1 MSQNWTPLVRPP
13 SDGEL
18 VNQAVAGRAIQSL
31 QQRTDFLYQRLND
44 FSAQNGKL
52 VIQQARLEPSV
63 SIGDWVYYDPDTDRY
78 GKAIAEG
85 EYNSEL
91 KQYYASKRSYVVGIC
106 ITASNG
112 LGSILM
118 GGWIEN
124 LSKLGISPEQM
135 LESTQVSSSFTPG
148 RYYLSRVQPGKMTKI
163 VGAPIIQVGFFNL
176 NKAFVFPQQK
186 DIFEA
191 HVHHRFKLASK
202 PSSSQNTSGTGW
214 MGISGKQFVDNFR
227 SKSSPVTPPR
237 NIQIAIKGNGG
248 TTSPSLGESFRIEI
262 YRPSSVPGGEIGYRI
277 FSGSTLD
284 IDDPD
289 SGTANITGIL
299 NTTVSWPDYG
309 DWIEI
314 PSTGISIAFIR
325 VDRFPFT
332 STPYSTSLEQDYKD
346 SSIGIKLIQDSYNIF
361 YPDDLRGWTNIN
373 PFSGEYTSGTTF
385 RYLREFDDNLNAV
398 WPPTPPS
405 SASITNNGI
414 TLEIDED
421 FKCFPQDLLWIPN
434 QYTSSKTYSPWP
446 HNYVARN
453 AGTIDPDLDKK
464 LELYFSRANIDT
476 SRPLVLTLQSA
487 TPAITVKDCF
497 TGAPST
503 TGDLL
508 LDLRL
513 DLNTVE
519 GADANSC
526 FASVDPD
533 TQKFKKSSLVSRL
546 RAGTGIR
553 ISQIDNPN
561 AISPENGPLIISST
575 NIQSSGEVSIVSLKN
590 AKESLHKGITPCVLF
605 LSPSTTKC
613 EIVSK
618 IKIPQQ
624 EINGIIQLK
633 INSSMFGSKAT
644 GAASYALF
652 KAVHYVLRNGVNI
665 NEFFETPT
673 DGNFFARQY
682 WRVTFSNYNS
692 YKVFDNFFP
701 DEQTK
706 INNTSLILQ
715 NGTIGSQASQNLLP
729 GDTILS
735 VIERVSEVD
744 GGLNDTYDGDVGITG
759 INWEIDILS

>member
-31 QQRTDFLYQRLND
+31 QQRTDFLYQRLNE

-63 SIGDWVYYDPDTDRY
+63 VVGDWVYYDADTDRY
-78 GKAIAEG
+78 AKAIAEG
-85 EYNSEL
+85 EYDNQL

-106 ITASNG
+106 ITVSG
-112 LGSILM
+112 SLGSILL
-118 GGWIEN
+118 GGWIED

-135 LESTQVSSSFTPG
+135 LESTQASSSFTPG
-148 RYYLSRVQPGKMTKI
+148 RYYLSRIQPGKMTKI
-163 VGAPIIQVGFFNL
+163 VGAPIIQLGFINTRA
-176 NKAFVFPQQK
+176 AFIFPQQK

-191 HVHHRFKLASK
+191 HVHHRFKLSAK

-214 MGISGKQFVDNFR
+214 MGISGRQFVDNFR
-227 SKSSPVTPPR
+227 SKASPETSTR
-237 NIQIAIKGNGG
+237 NIQISLKGNGG
-248 TTSPSLGESFRIEI
+248 TPSPAYGNLFRIEI
-262 YRPSSVPGGEIGYRI
+262 YRPTTNDLGYKI
-277 FSGSTLD
+277 VCGSTLD

-289 SGTANITGIL
+289 SGSVLALGTFST
-299 NTTVSWPDYG
+299 WPSYG
-309 DWIEI
+309 DWVEI
-314 PSTGISIAFIR
+314 PQTGVSIAFFR
-325 VDRFPFT
+325 VDRFPFSIT
-332 STPYSTSLEQDYKD
+332 AYTASLEQDIKNA
-346 SSIGIKLIQDSYNIF
+346 SVGIKVLQDSYNVF
-361 YPDDLRGWTNIN
+361 YPQDLKGWTNIN
-373 PFSGEYTSGTTF
+373 PFSGEYTSGTNF

-405 SASITNNGI
+405 STSITNNGI
-414 TLEIDED
+414 TLEIDQD

-453 AGTIDPDLDKK
+453 APAIDPDLDKS
-464 LELYFSRANIDT
+464 LELYFSKANIDT

-487 TPAITVKDCF
+487 TPAIIVRDCL
-497 TGAPST
+497 TDKTST
-503 TGDLL
+503 TGDLE

-513 DLNTVE
+513 DLNTVD
-519 GADANSC
+519 GPDSNVCFSSIDA
-526 FASVDPD
+526 V
-533 TQKFKKSSLVSRL
+533 TQRFKKSSLVSRL

-561 AISPENGPLIISST
+561 AISPENGPLVISST

-605 LSPSTTKC
+605 LSPTTTKC

-624 EINGIIQLK
+624 DLGGIIQLK
-633 INSSMFGSKAT
+633 INSSMFGSKAS
-644 GAASYALF
+644 GSPSYALF
-652 KAVHYVLRNGVNI
+652 KAVHYVLRNGINI
-665 NEFFETPT
+665 NQFFETPT

-682 WRVTFSNYNS
+682 WRVTFSSYNS
-692 YKVFDNFFP
+692 YSVFQNVFP

-729 GDTILS
+729 GDVILS
-735 VIERVSEVD
+735 VIERVSSID
-744 GGLNDTYDGDVGITG
+744 GGFVDTYDGDVGITG
-759 INWEIDILS
+759 INWEIDIIT

>member
-31 QQRTDFLYQRLND
+31 QQRTDFLYQRLNE

-63 SIGDWVYYDPDTDRY
+63 VIGDWVYYDSDTDRY
-78 GKAIAEG
+78 AKAIAEG
-85 EYNSEL
+85 EYDNQL
-91 KQYYASKRSYVVGIC
+91 KQYYASRRSYVVGIC

-112 LGSILM
+112 LGSILL
-118 GGWIEN
+118 GGWIED

-135 LESTQVSSSFTPG
+135 LESTQANSSFTSG
-148 RYYLSRVQPGKMTKI
+148 RYYLSRIQPGKMTKI
-163 VGAPIIQVGFFNL
+163 VGAPIIQVGFFNS
-176 NKAFVFPQQK
+176 KRAFIFPQQK

-191 HVHHRFKLASK
+191 HVHHRFKLIAK

-214 MGISGKQFVDNFR
+214 MGIGGRQFVDNFR
-227 SKSSPVTPPR
+227 SKASPTTSPR
-237 NIQIAIKGNGG
+237 NIQISLKGNGG
-248 TTSPSLGESFRIEI
+248 TPSAAYGDYFRIEI
-262 YRPSSVPGGEIGYRI
+262 YRPTVNDLGYKI
-277 FSGSTLD
+277 ISGSTLD
-284 IDDPD
+284 IDLPD
-289 SGTANITGIL
+289 SGSVIAIGTFS
-299 NTTVSWPDYG
+299 VWPSYG
-309 DWIEI
+309 EFVEI
-314 PSTGISIAFIR
+314 PNTGISVSFFR
-325 VDRFPFT
+325 VDRFPF
-332 STPYSTSLEQDYKD
+332 STTGYTTSLEQDIKD
-346 SSIGIKLIQDSYNIF
+346 SSVGVQLLQDSYNIF
-361 YPDDLRGWTNIN
+361 YPEDLKGWTNIN
-373 PFSGEYTSGTTF
+373 PFSGEYTGGTTF
-385 RYLREFDDNLNAV
+385 RYLREFDDSLNAV

-414 TLEIDED
+414 ILEIDED

-453 AGTIDPDLDKK
+453 ATAIDPDLDKK
-464 LELYFSRANIDT
+464 IELYFSRANIDT

-487 TPAITVKDCF
+487 TPAIIVRDCL
-497 TGAPST
+497 TDKTST
-503 TGDLL
+503 TGDLE

-513 DLNTVE
+513 DLNTVD
-519 GADANSC
+519 GPDSNVC
-526 FASVDPD
+526 FASIDPV

-546 RAGTGIR
+546 KAGTGIR
-553 ISQIDNPN
+553 ISQIDNQN
-561 AISPENGPLIISST
+561 AIAPENGPLIISST

-605 LSPSTTKC
+605 LSPTTTKC

-624 EINGIIQLK
+624 ELDGIIQLK
-633 INSSMFGSKAT
+633 INSSMFGSKAS
-644 GAASYALF
+644 GVPSYALF

-682 WRVTFSNYNS
+682 WRVTFSSYNS
-692 YKVFDNFFP
+692 YNVFTNFFP

-706 INNTSLILQ
+706 INNTSLVLQ
-715 NGTIGSQASQNLLP
+715 SGTIGSQASQNLEP

-735 VIERVSEVD
+735 VMERVSSVD
-744 GGLNDTYDGDVGITG
+744 GGFVDTYEGDVGITG
-759 INWEIDILS
+759 INWEIDVLS